1 MTDPVND
8 NGKVQDLQ
16 KKRELH
22 DAAKELFDNKAFQ
35 AAIIELRK
43 RWYDQILAIAKGEQ
57 RDELIAMSKTLDS
70 IPIELSVIMNDYK
83 KAVHDAARRQA
94 HG

>member
-8 NGKVQDLQ
+8 NAKVQDLQ

-22 DAAKELFDNKAFQ
+22 DAAKELLDNKAFLQ
-35 AAIIELRK
+35 AIIELRK
-43 RWYDQILAIAKGEQ
+43 RWYDQILAMAKGEQ
-57 RDELIAMSKTLDS
+57 RDELIAMSKALDALA
-70 IPIELSVIMNDYK
+70 PELSVIMNNFK
-83 KAVHDAARRQA
+83 MALRRQQT